1 MISVAAW
8 AGDARATMAAAT
20 ASLKNPRADFTGK
33 TIPIRRRRNAFT
45 SGALIRPRA
54 GGFNPQTRTQRTID
68 DAGGVGKIAISR
80 RLLLKTIEPFFP
92 AIDIIIRG

>member
-1 MISVAAW
+1 
-8 AGDARATMAAAT
+8 MAAAT

-45 SGALIRPRA
+45 SRALIKTPRR
-54 GGFNPQTRTQRTID
+54 GFQSAKCRTQRTID
-68 DAGGVGKIAISR
+68 DAGGVGKIAITR

-92 AIDIIIRG
+92 AIDTIIRG